1 MDYTVTVR
9 VLKGIYREK
18 VLVPAWLT
26 HVEIVGEDPDSTVI
40 TWDDYAAKDNMT
52 TFRTYTMRI
61 DGNDITLRNLTIA
74 NTAGRVGQA
83 VALHTE
89 GDRIRIVGCR
99 LLGNQ
104 DTFYTGGEGR
114 RLYVEDCYIEG
125 TTDYIFG
132 AATVW
137 FERCTLHSLSNSYI
151 TAASTPA
158 SIPYGYVF
166 NRCTLTAAPGVP
178 KVYLGRPWRPHAST
192 YFLHCTMGRHIRP
205 QGWHNWRNPA
215 NEKTA
220 RYGEYATVGC
230 DTDGRVKWA
239 RQLSPAEAKQITPS
253 AIFAYGVSWAIE

>member
-104 DTFYTGGEGR
+104 GISR
-114 RLYVEDCYIEG
+114 RLLPRLLSLMVMSS
-125 TTDYIFG
+125 TD
-132 AATVW
+132 V
-137 FERCTLHSLSNSYI
+137 R
-151 TAASTPA
+151 
-158 SIPYGYVF
+158 
-166 NRCTLTAAPGVP
+166 
-178 KVYLGRPWRPHAST
+178 
-192 YFLHCTMGRHIRP
+192 
-205 QGWHNWRNPA
+205 
-215 NEKTA
+215 
-220 RYGEYATVGC
+220 
-230 DTDGRVKWA
+230 
-239 RQLSPAEAKQITPS
+239 
-253 AIFAYGVSWAIE
+253 